1 MTSFQFPLLK
11 PRALVHYFKLLE
23 CEDITVAK
31 LREPTPEFAR
41 KMYRICCL
49 ESRSCNQEELDV
61 TCPNVAGLD
70 KLMGEHDM
78 HGHSLPLLALFRAT
92 CVASRA
98 RVVAPHARR
107 CAPHETPGSLRHHDR
122 LAGRASG
129 GAPLG
134 GGALLDHRAH
144 AARPSPSPLSFPIS
158 DPAARGSWSTATPLK

>member
-107 CAPHETPGSLRHHDR
+107 CAPHETRLVRCATTTDWRVALPGARRSVAVRCSIIVLMSHALR
-122 LAGRASG
+122 
-129 GAPLG
+129 PP
-134 GGALLDHRAH
+134 
-144 AARPSPSPLSFPIS
+144 PSPSPSPT
-158 DPAARGSWSTATPLK
+158 PQRAAHGVLRLR